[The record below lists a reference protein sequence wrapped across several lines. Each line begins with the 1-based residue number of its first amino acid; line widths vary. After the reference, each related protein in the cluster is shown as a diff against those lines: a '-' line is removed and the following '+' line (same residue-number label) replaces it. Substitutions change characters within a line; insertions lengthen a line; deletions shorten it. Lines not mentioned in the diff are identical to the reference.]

1 METTMEDLRTY
12 RVIENDNDRQTR
24 DEERE
29 YESASRDE
37 VPFHIPRD

>member
-1 METTMEDLRTY
+1 MDE
-12 RVIENDNDRQTR
+12 IENDDRTCEVR

-29 YESASRDE
+29 YHVAPSEDE